1 MTVIENQPAETEPGV
16 MEDVKR
22 WSRRNP
28 ELGNEPLSVDRF
40 VSPEWFERERTQ
52 LFAKSWI
59 NLGSLHDLSGPDSFF
74 TRDLAVLDKQILVT
88 CDSDGQIRAFHN
100 VCSHRGMK
108 LVWEDRGTC
117 AGPLACRFHGW
128 AYNKDGSVRAVP
140 DEGEFHFG
148 DRKNIGLVALRTEV
162 WNGFIFVNF
171 DDEGTV
177 SLQEHLG
184 PLGERFN
191 DFPYDI
197 LQLDY
202 RFEIA
207 ERANWK
213 VAIDA
218 QNEIYHVPMLAPVH
232 RFLAQGAFAS
242 NDDGYTR
249 LNDFRRMGWH
259 TRYTSTSEPYDET
272 PFSDAVG
279 KGNPAWGAEKLLPLE
294 DPFEFHVLFPNM
306 VMSFF
311 GNMMFTYN
319 FWPVDVNHVVWEIRL
334 HFPAAKTLA
343 DLVSREFSTKR
354 FRDLL
359 CEDKTGHE
367 SIHRGCESLARPV
380 IFLGDQEVQIRAFHR
395 SVDDYVKGNAND

>member
-1 MTVIENQPAETEPGV
+1 MTAIEESQIAGEPPV

-28 ELGNEPLSVDRF
+28 ELGTQPLSVDRF
-40 VSPEWFERERTQ
+40 ISPDWFERERTE

-59 NLGSLHDLSGPDSFF
+59 NLGSVRDLQGPDSFF
-74 TRDLAVLDKQILVT
+74 TRDLVVLDKQVLV
-88 CDSDGQIRAFHN
+88 SMDGEGTIRAFHN

-108 LVWEDRGTC
+108 LVWEDGGRCPG
-117 AGPLACRFHGW
+117 AFVCRFHGW
-128 AYNKDGSVRAVP
+128 AYNKDGAVRAVP
-140 DEGEFHFG
+140 DEGEFHY
-148 DRKNIGLVALRTEV
+148 DSRKDVGLVPIRTEV

-171 DDEGTV
+171 DDEGTT
-177 SLQEHLG
+177 SLRDHLG
-184 PLGERFN
+184 PLGEKFE
-191 DFPYDI
+191 DFPYEI

-202 RFEIA
+202 RYDIP

-249 LNDFRRMGWH
+249 LNDFAHLGLH
-259 TRYTSTSEPYDET
+259 TRYTSDSEPYDET
-272 PFSDAVG
+272 AFTLALAE
-279 KGNPAWGAEKLLPLE
+279 GNPAWGAKQLLPLD

-319 FWPVDVNHVVWEIRL
+319 FWPIDVNHVVWEIRL
-334 HFPAAKTLA
+334 HFPKPESLA
-343 DLVSREFSTKR
+343 DLVSREFAAKR

-367 SIHRGCESLARPV
+367 AIHRGCESQARPH

-395 SVDDYVKGNAND
+395 SVEDYLEGKHA

>member
-1 MTVIENQPAETEPGV
+1 VTVTENQSANAEPDV

-28 ELGNEPLSVDRF
+28 ELGVEPLSIDRF
-40 VSPEWFERERTQ
+40 ISPEWFERERQ
-52 LFAKSWI
+52 ELFAKTWI
-59 NLGSLHDLSGPDSFF
+59 NLGSMRDLDGPNSFF
-74 TRDLAVLDKQILVT
+74 TRDLVVLDKQVLVT
-88 CDSDGQIRAFHN
+88 CDEDGEVRAFHN

-108 LVWEDRGTC
+108 LVWEESGAC
-117 AGPLACRFHGW
+117 PGALVCRFHGW
-128 AYNKDGSVRAVP
+128 AYNKDGSVRSVP

-148 DRKNIGLVALRTEV
+148 DRKNVGLVPLRTEV

-171 DDEGTV
+171 DDQGSTT
-177 SLQEHLG
+177 LREHLG
-184 PLGERFN
+184 PLGEKFEN
-191 DFPYDI
+191 FPYDI

-202 RFEIA
+202 RFEIT

-249 LNDFRRMGWH
+249 LNDFSHLGWH
-259 TRYTSTSEPYDET
+259 TRYTSVSEPYEET
-272 PFSDAVG
+272 KFARAVAE
-279 KGNPAWGAEKLLPLE
+279 GNPAWGAEQILPLD

-319 FWPVDVNHVVWEIRL
+319 FLPIDVNHVVWEIRL
-334 HFPAAKTLA
+334 HFPAPKSLA
-343 DLVSREFSTKR
+343 DLVSRECSAKR

-367 SIHRGCESLARPV
+367 SIHRGCESQARPV

-395 SVDDYVKGNAND
+395 SVDDYMKGNSNA